1 VTLYRD
7 PQGTLDK
14 LAETAQR
21 LDAVAGE
28 RSGEVKGAGGIAHR
42 NPFEPALRQAD
53 VAAKPSER
61 TGAPSEPAAAND
73 AGQAGQT
80 KAVPVAAG
88 IQPQRRRSRHP

>member
-28 RSGEVKGAGGIAHR
+28 RSGE
-42 NPFEPALRQAD
+42 
-53 VAAKPSER
+53 
-61 TGAPSEPAAAND
+61 
-73 AGQAGQT
+73 
-80 KAVPVAAG
+80 
-88 IQPQRRRSRHP
+88 